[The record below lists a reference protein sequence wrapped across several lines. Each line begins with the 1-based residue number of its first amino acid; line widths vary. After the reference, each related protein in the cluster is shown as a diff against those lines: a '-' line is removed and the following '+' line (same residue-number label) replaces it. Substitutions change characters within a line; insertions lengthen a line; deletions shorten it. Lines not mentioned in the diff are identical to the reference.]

1 MSRFFLQEKENAIIA
16 YILVYKLVV
25 VIDIPTTN

>member
-1 MSRFFLQEKENAIIA
+1 MSRFFCKKKENAIIT